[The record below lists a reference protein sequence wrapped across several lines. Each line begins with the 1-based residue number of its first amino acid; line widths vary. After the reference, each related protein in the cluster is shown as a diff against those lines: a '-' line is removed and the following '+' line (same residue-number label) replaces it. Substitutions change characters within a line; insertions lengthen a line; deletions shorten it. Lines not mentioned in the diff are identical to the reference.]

1 MDHYFFHHFRV
12 GDFEV
17 PQELFDSLLLMIEQP
32 DNKGHRRFTLTYKKD
47 DSEPNVTYV
56 YAWSRNSDFLYLGY
70 IECNSFVDL
79 PF

>member
-32 DNKGHRRFTLTYKKD
+32 DNKGHRRFTLTYKK
-47 DSEPNVTYV
+47 SE
-56 YAWSRNSDFLYLGY
+56 FL
-70 IECNSFVDL
+70 DHA
-79 PF
+79 